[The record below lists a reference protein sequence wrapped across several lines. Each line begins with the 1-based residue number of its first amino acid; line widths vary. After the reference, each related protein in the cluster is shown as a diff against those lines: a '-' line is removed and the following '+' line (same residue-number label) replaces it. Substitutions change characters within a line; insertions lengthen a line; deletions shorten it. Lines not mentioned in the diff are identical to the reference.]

1 MKMLIDSNIFV
12 EYSKGNPKAVK
23 IMENILG
30 TKELYINDVV
40 YSEVA
45 YIFIRTDS
53 GKSYFELKK
62 DKKSVINAGSN
73 FLNKLY
79 PLLKLTRW
87 LEINEDIITLANNYI
102 VRYGLLPNDAL
113 FLATCKFYGIESLVS
128 LDEDFKEPCKEER
141 IRLISDVKSLK
152 EG

>member
-30 TKELYINDVV
+30 TEELYINDVV

-62 DKKSVINAGSN
+62 DKKSAINAGSN

-79 PLLKLTRW
+79 PLLKLTRL
-87 LEINEDIITLANNYI
+87 LEINEDIIALANNYI

-113 FLATCKFYGIESLVS
+113 FLATCKSYLY
-128 LDEDFKEPCKEER
+128 
-141 IRLISDVKSLK
+141 
-152 EG
+152 

>member
-23 IMENILG
+23 IMENVLG
-30 TKELYINDVV
+30 ADELYINDVV

-73 FLNKLY
+73 FLNKLF
-79 PLLKLTRW
+79 PLLKLTKL
-87 LEINEDIITLANNYI
+87 LEVNDGIITLANNYI
-102 VRYGLLPNDAL
+102 IKYGLLPNDAL
-113 FLATCKFYGIESLVS
+113 FLATCKFYGIDSLVS
-128 LDEDFKEPCKEER
+128 PDEDFKEPCREEN
-141 IRLISDVKSLK
+141 IRLISDINSLK
-152 EG
+152 EE